1 MEELLHISGGKFEVL
16 LFTQNFKSID
26 AKRILLQSDG
36 LITGEYRGRWYLY
49 GDNYISL
56 EIGGEEYLGVIMP
69 AWIEHLDSAGIA
81 ISAMGRATGMAAH
94 LVSTNKL

>member
-1 MEELLHISGGKFEVL
+1 M
-16 LFTQNFKSID
+16 LFRS
-26 AKRILLQSDG
+26 
-36 LITGEYRGRWYLY
+36 GEYRGRWYLY